1 MKTTQ
6 KVPTYK
12 ILQLKTNKTFK
23 EYQHLFGFGESFD
36 VTEENVS
43 KEYQDESC
51 CSPDSRSPSN
61 QDQGLQ
67 FSTTVLV
74 IKES

>member
-43 KEYQDESC
+43 KEYQDK
-51 CSPDSRSPSN
+51 SPAV
-61 QDQGLQ
+61 LQ
-67 FSTTVLV
+67 TPDHHQIR
-74 IKES
+74 IKVCNFPLLYW